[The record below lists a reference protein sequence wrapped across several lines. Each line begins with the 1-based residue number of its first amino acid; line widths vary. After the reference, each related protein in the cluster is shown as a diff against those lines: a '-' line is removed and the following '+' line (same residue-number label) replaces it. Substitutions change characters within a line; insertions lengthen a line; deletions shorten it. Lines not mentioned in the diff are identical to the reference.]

1 MSEQENG
8 GADGYKLRLVVAKKG
23 RSAYISHL
31 DMMRTLTRALARAGV
46 PLKHSTGFHQR
57 AYLSLTR
64 PLSLGYESDGELCDI
79 VLAQKCALET
89 LPERLNRVLPEGM
102 SVKAVLE
109 NAVNGREIV
118 WSRYAIFT
126 ELPEKW
132 EGNWKDRLAALWL
145 APDFSVMKR
154 TKKGTYQETA
164 AAEQIRSIELEG
176 AEGGLKITAIL
187 RDAPDGGLNPS
198 YLLAAAREKLGFEP
212 LLVRCRRTGFLD
224 AGGNPVGLSTGE
236 RA

>member
-8 GADGYKLRLVVAKKG
+8 GASGYKLRLVVAKEG

-46 PLKHSTGFHQR
+46 PLKHSGGFHQR
-57 AYLSLTR
+57 AYLSLVR

-79 VLAQKCALET
+79 VLAQKCVPES
-89 LPERLNRVLPEGM
+89 LPERLNRVLPEGIF
-102 SVKAVLE
+102 VKAAFE

-118 WSRYAIFT
+118 WSRY
-126 ELPEKW
+126 ELFAEIQDKCDD
-132 EGNWKDRLAALWL
+132 GLKASLAAFWL

-164 AAEQIRSIELEG
+164 AAEQIRSVEIRSVD
-176 AEGGLKITAIL
+176 GGLKITAVL
-187 RDAPDGGLNPS
+187 RDAADGGLNPS

-212 LLVRCRRTGFLD
+212 PLVRCRRTGFFNA
-224 AGGNPVGLSTGE
+224 AGEPI
-236 RA
+236 A